1 MNYLHH
7 KGKKI
12 VKVKFIGTSV
22 QEPIISKVIKKY
34 GIDISVL
41 GGTIDKLAT
50 MNIGHLYLEL
60 DGDLNAQS
68 KAVEL
73 MQTMDVIVEVVYNGD

>member
-12 VKVKFIGTSV
+12 VKVKFIGTSA

-41 GGTIDKLAT
+41 GGTIDKLST

-60 DGDLNAQS
+60 GGDLNAQS